1 MPPDYADKRTLP
13 RDNRDV
19 PRAAR
24 LEPSRRHP
32 EGLARCQRII
42 RRPGER
48 AKQCMRAARISF
60 PVCGKH
66 GAGYLAREQSGTRLS
81 VRSNLR
87 DGSRARP
94 DTLQAVWDEQPRL
107 RTLLK
112 HFVEEEI
119 DRESLYRHLLAM
131 ARTLA
136 SYHLERA
143 DLDDLRQLER
153 AMAMHFKAADILM
166 KLVTL
171 ENRYGPVNPRE
182 VESFISGA
190 AMTLHTYVPKELR
203 SEAMHFF
210 RERLT
215 PNNPNA
221 GTRRRE

>member
-1 MPPDYADKRTLP
+1 
-13 RDNRDV
+13 
-19 PRAAR
+19 
-24 LEPSRRHP
+24 
-32 EGLARCQRII
+32 
-42 RRPGER
+42 
-48 AKQCMRAARISF
+48 MRAARTGF

-66 GAGYLAREQSGTRLS
+66 GAGFLAREKSGARLS

-107 RTLLK
+107 RTLLT
-112 HFVEEEI
+112 HFVNAEI
-119 DRESLYRHLLAM
+119 DRESLYQHLVAM
-131 ARTLA
+131 ARALA
-136 SYHLERA
+136 SYYLERA
-143 DLDDLRQLER
+143 DLGDLRQLER
-153 AMAMHFKAADILM
+153 ALAMHSKVADLVL

-171 ENRYGPVNPRE
+171 QNRHGPVNPRE
-182 VESFISGA
+182 VERLISAA

-221 GTRRRE
+221 GTPRREH